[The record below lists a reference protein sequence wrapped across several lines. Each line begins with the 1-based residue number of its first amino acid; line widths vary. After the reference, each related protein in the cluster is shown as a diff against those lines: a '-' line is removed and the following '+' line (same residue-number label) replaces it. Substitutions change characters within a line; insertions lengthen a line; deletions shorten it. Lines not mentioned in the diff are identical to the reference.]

1 MEQIKVWL
9 EVAVFA
15 VEVFAVGIALLG
27 ILYAAWDA
35 RRGGKRYDRFKTNV
49 ARAVL
54 LTLELLIVA
63 DIVDTIVIEPTFDRL
78 IGLALL
84 TAIRFGISW
93 EVNRELREE

>member
-1 MEQIKVWL
+1 ML
-9 EVAVFA
+9 P
-15 VEVFAVGIALLG
+15 G
-27 ILYAAWDA
+27 DA
-35 RRGGKRYDRFKTNV
+35 RRSGKRYERFKNNV